1 MMHLRKFDRHQKT
14 NESLDNFKKDTQET
28 LLSLT
33 DEGFKTEFNVIA
45 QPSGRLNYYVRIYKP
60 VGSEAFSFKSPEFE
74 CSTISADFATYL
86 NYMTEELGYEA
97 ENIYTLSIDPKTK
110 GFLRTIHSQDEA
122 LGGKD
127 FGKINCISVEFKNK

>member
-1 MMHLRKFDRHQKT
+1 MIHLRKFDKHQKT
-14 NESLDNFKKDTQET
+14 NESLDNFKKDTLEA

-33 DEGFKTEFNVIA
+33 DEGFKIEFNVIER
-45 QPSGRLNYYVRIYKP
+45 SNYYVRIYKP
-60 VGSEAFSFKSPEFE
+60 AGSEAFSFKSPEFE
-74 CSTISADFATYL
+74 WDAISSDFATYL

-97 ENIYTLSIDPKTK
+97 EYIYTLKIDPDTK
-110 GFLRTIHSQDEA
+110 GFVRTVHTQDDA